1 MPKSVTLALPLFA
14 VWLAAIP
21 VSAEQAASGRYLH
34 AVVATS
40 PVHEK
45 NLRSLLRG
53 TRTLPSWVRNMVSV
67 PRYVSGASQAVVVD
81 GKPMELFGAC
91 LAGRCPQSHLRILFA
106 EKGGAIAGMR
116 IVDEKLGQ
124 LLLGSPSA
132 DALSVLGRDGI

>member
-14 VWLAAIP
+14 VWLAAVP
-21 VSAEQAASGRYLH
+21 ALAEQATSERYLH
-34 AVVATS
+34 DVVATS

-67 PRYVSGASQAVVVD
+67 PRYVSGGSKAVNID

-91 LAGRCPQSHLRILFA
+91 LARRCPQNHLRILFS
-106 EKGGAIAGMR
+106 EGGAIAGMR
-116 IVDEKLGQ
+116 IVDEKLGEVV
-124 LLLGSPSA
+124 LGSPSA
-132 DALSVLGRDGI
+132 DALAALKRDGI